1 MGGYRSRRSAG
12 LLLPYDARTG
22 QPWSLTGSLLASTV
36 LYFGLYL
43 AVAAAGAAASLAL
56 GVDAWI
62 AESGGFVFLPMLL
75 AVFGLGVLINR
86 SVGQVGRQILLG
98 ALLLLVLSP
107 FLGLAVAVAAATH
120 PAALASA
127 ALAVGGSVVVTA
139 AIAWISPW
147 DLSRLGGLALVA
159 LVGLVVMQLL
169 GWFLAPVLGLVT
181 SPVWYFIGTLVFA
194 LYLVVDLSRLKV
206 AMAYGPNEALAAFLG
221 LALALDVINLF
232 LYLLAFFGGGSRR

>member
-22 QPWSLTGSLLASTV
+22 RPWSLTGSLLASTV

-62 AESGGFVFLPMLL
+62 AQTGGVLVLPLLL
-75 AVFGLGVLINR
+75 AVVGLSVLLNR
-86 SVGQVGRQILLG
+86 AAGQVGRQILLG
-98 ALLLLVLSP
+98 ALILLVLSP
-107 FLGLAVAVAAATH
+107 FLGLAVAAAAVNH

-147 DLSRLGGLALVA
+147 DLTRLGGLALVA
-159 LVGLVVMQLL
+159 VVGLVVTQLL

-181 SPVWYFIGTLVFA
+181 SPVWYFLGTLVFA

-206 AMAYGPNEALAAFLG
+206 AMAYGPDDALAAFLG

-232 LYLLAFFGGGSRR
+232 LYLLAFFGGGNRR